1 MPPDIEVDVQAVRRL
16 ETTAKQV
23 ASSLAA
29 LEGQIVSAGD
39 VPSDAFGHLPFAS
52 DLLREKYAEQV
63 TGGKELFGSANAAF
77 GRVAGALADTVEA
90 YERNEQ
96 DLDDGFKAIQSGL
109 PG

>member
-1 MPPDIEVDVQAVRRL
+1 MPPDIDVDVQAVRRL
-16 ETTAKQV
+16 ETAAKQV

-52 DLLREKYAEQV
+52 DMLRAKYAEQV
-63 TGGKELFGSANAAF
+63 TGGAELFGAANAAF
-77 GRVAGALADTVEA
+77 GRVADALADTVEA

-96 DLDDGFKAIQSGL
+96 ELDGGFKAIQAGM

>member
-1 MPPDIEVDVQAVRRL
+1 MPPDIDVDVQAVRRL
-16 ETTAKQV
+16 ETVAKQV

-39 VPSDAFGHLPFAS
+39 VPSGAFGHLPFAS
-52 DLLREKYAEQV
+52 DLLRAKYAEQV
-63 TGGKELFGSANAAF
+63 TGGRELFGAANAAF
-77 GRVAGALADTVEA
+77 DRVTTALADTAEA

-96 DLDDGFKAIQSGL
+96 DLDAGFKAIQSGL

>member
-16 ETTAKQV
+16 ETAAKQV

-63 TGGKELFGSANAAF
+63 TGGKELFGAANAAF